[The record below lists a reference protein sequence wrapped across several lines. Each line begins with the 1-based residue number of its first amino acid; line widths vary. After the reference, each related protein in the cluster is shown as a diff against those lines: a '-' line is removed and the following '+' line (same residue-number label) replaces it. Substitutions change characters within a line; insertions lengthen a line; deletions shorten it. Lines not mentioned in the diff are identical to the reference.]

1 MSLEFDKCLKNGK
14 IKPFSQGKAL
24 VPKEVNSAQEDLKAA
39 RHSLN
44 RQDFKWATIQAYY
57 SMFHAARALLYS
69 RGYRERSHFCLAE
82 AIRTLFVE
90 EKLFEL
96 RLVEDFRMAIVLRE
110 NADYQNDFSQAGAQK
125 VLKSAEEFLEKAKEL
140 VGE

>member
-14 IKPFSQGKAL
+14 IKPFSQGKVL

-39 RHSLN
+39 RYSLN
-44 RQDFKWATIQAYY
+44 GQDFKWATIQAYY

-96 RLVEDFRMAIVLRE
+96 RLVEDFRMAMVLRE

-140 VGE
+140 IGE